1 MSSLEPEAVIHPLL
15 HTLKEAES
23 RGATEIIK
31 VFEGSQQI
39 GLVVLHDGR
48 MAWATG
54 TRQRENFSSFLEKI
68 GMITKE
74 RQKEIFGKFKTLG
87 GTRELEEML
96 EETGLISRSTLRDCL
111 KKQIQSAL
119 DSLIGTENVIIESM
133 HSEINVNFNLLF
145 HLNEVLPT
153 NGQSA
158 QSVNEEIFEDIDKSV
173 LENEIYKDSLKTV
186 LKNLASL
193 SGYQYSFICNPEAK
207 MLASHKSDSF
217 TGNFEEMMAFSMPY
231 IASTKSFLKESN
243 MGKVEFVLLEHETGS
258 LVAQWHNL
266 NRDFFVAA
274 SFDKSGKP
282 GVIRHKISEIIPSI
296 LHITVGGH

>member
-74 RQKEIFGKFKTLG
+74 RQKEIFGKFKSLG
-87 GTRELEEML
+87 GPRELEEML

-158 QSVNEEIFEDIDKSV
+158 QSVNEEIFEGIDKSV

-217 TGNFEEMMAFSMPY
+217 TGNFEEIMAFSMPY

-266 NRDFFVAA
+266 NWDFFVAA

>member
-243 MGKVEFVLLEHETGS
+243 MGKVEFVLLEHESGS